1 MRQIMGQYR
10 NCLKGR
16 NGEICETGNNKK
28 LNSFTLRECFSYQ
41 GEGAS
46 GARSISFLCRVK
58 KTEYM

>member
-41 GEGAS
+41 GEGCIRCAQYFVFMQS
-46 GARSISFLCRVK
+46 EK
-58 KTEYM
+58 D

>member
-28 LNSFTLRECFSYQ
+28 LNSFTLRECFSDQDKGRIRCAQYFVFMQ
-41 GEGAS
+41 SE
-46 GARSISFLCRVK
+46 K
-58 KTEYM
+58 D